1 MDRKLFRIF
10 PIKKFSLKDVSHQA
24 VSFNSLLAGF
34 SLESDLDD
42 WCVVFLVILLEGQ
55 QGLDE
60 VPILVFDVFGLPPLF
75 TSFVVGNL
83 SLSIPVPFHDVVTHD
98 VGSRPGLGLVQAAD
112 EEDGEDEEKFD
123 GGERHLDTVRLRWGL
138 RLNTGLPTQHRSGWR
153 CGRFSQRDRWDLSGW
168 RRSKRPPAHQFQHQN
183 YRSHW

>member
-60 VPILVFDVFGLPPLF
+60 VPILVFDVFGLPPLLP
-75 TSFVVGNL
+75 SFVV
-83 SLSIPVPFHDVVTHD
+83 
-98 VGSRPGLGLVQAAD
+98 
-112 EEDGEDEEKFD
+112 
-123 GGERHLDTVRLRWGL
+123 
-138 RLNTGLPTQHRSGWR
+138 
-153 CGRFSQRDRWDLSGW
+153 
-168 RRSKRPPAHQFQHQN
+168 
-183 YRSHW
+183 